1 MNYLFLLLSL
11 GGGLASASVT
21 QAQSKAPT
29 SKTAARPA
37 GAVSAGAHDQFLMQN
52 GTVVLRQGAQIKQL
66 TQNVRLANGTKV
78 NYKSGIVEFPTG
90 KITTLQEGDYVTMQ
104 GDIVFAT
111 PASAATARGDKAVPA
126 TTKFTQYVER
136 GTVTPSPTDAGAQVT
151 TLTNKVGLME
161 KKIQLLNEKIR
172 LLSAG
177 TQPPAD
183 TKQLDQQLQTLDEQL
198 KQL

>member
-1 MNYLFLLLSL
+1 MNYFLLLLSL
-11 GGGLASASVT
+11 CCGLASAPFAR
-21 QAQSKAPT
+21 AQSKAP
-29 SKTAARPA
+29 SSQTAARPA
-37 GAVSAGAHDQFLMQN
+37 GAVAAGTHDQFLMQN
-52 GTVVLRQGAQIKQL
+52 GMVVLRQGAQIKQL
-66 TQNVRLANGTKV
+66 TQNIRLSNGTKV

-111 PASAATARGDKAVPA
+111 PASAATARGDKSVP

-136 GTVTPSPTDAGAQVT
+136 GTLTPSSIDGGTQVT